1 MYICL
6 KGKFSRSDE
15 FDTKLVKEMNF
26 EIEQSSFNEED
37 KELCRYIRMRNSD
50 KLRNVS
56 PENAEFVFW
65 HPFIYICAFHFM
77 FQKDPEFIVKHC
89 TVDAILQIVRPRG
102 FQSSYFEVA
111 ANDKCVTL
119 FQKRIHQLGKEK
131 EYANNPLVAKGT
143 GTFVTKEAESWQIQ
157 LDMDHGS

>member
-1 MYICL
+1 
-6 KGKFSRSDE
+6 
-15 FDTKLVKEMNF
+15 
-26 EIEQSSFNEED
+26 
-37 KELCRYIRMRNSD
+37 MRNSD

-77 FQKDPEFIVKHC
+77 FQKDPEFIVKRC
-89 TVDAILQIVRPRG
+89 NVDAILQLVRPKG

-119 FQKRIHQLGKEK
+119 FKKRIRQLGKEE

-143 GTFVTKEAESWQIQ
+143 RTYVTKEAESWQIQ